1 MAKKKETKSKT
12 KDKKTK
18 KKIKDIKI
26 ETIEI
31 EDKPKETKS
40 RRIWKRVINLL
51 FIIAVIVIIM
61 VTTDYIRVTKFEYT
75 PVFAIKTLEL
85 KDGGTTEYMGLGY
98 KVIDYNQIQGRRDIE
113 IGLWNLKRNSDPI
126 DISDVDLAIEFT
138 NDEVKAYKK
147 YFKKFLRLKSTLIE
161 SSEKENII
169 TLRYTDEDGKY
180 TLDTIC
186 KLVPE
191 QTNIS
196 SFEKDK
202 EITVIGTVKNYV
214 GATKDNNK
222 QIYIKNCI
230 AQQ

>member
-1 MAKKKETKSKT
+1 MSKN
-12 KDKKTK
+12 
-18 KKIKDIKI
+18 
-26 ETIEI
+26 
-31 EDKPKETKS
+31 
-40 RRIWKRVINLL
+40 IWKRIINIV
-51 FIIAVIVIIM
+51 FSIIIIIIAMIV
-61 VTTDYIRVTKFEYT
+61 TDYVRVTKFEYT
-75 PVFAIKTLEL
+75 PIFAVKTLEL

-113 IGLWNLKRNSDPI
+113 MGLWNMKRNSSPI
-126 DISDVDLAIEFT
+126 DLSDVDLAIEFT
-138 NDEVKAYKK
+138 ADEVVAYKK
-147 YFKKFLRLKSTLIE
+147 YYKEFVRIKSTLV
-161 SSEKENII
+161 EKNEKDNII

-196 SFEKDK
+196 AFEKDK
-202 EITVIGTVKNYV
+202 EITIIGTVKNYI
-214 GATKDNNK
+214 ASTKKKNK

>member
-1 MAKKKETKSKT
+1 MPNLIINNTYDIICSIQGDETMSKN
-12 KDKKTK
+12 
-18 KKIKDIKI
+18 
-26 ETIEI
+26 
-31 EDKPKETKS
+31 
-40 RRIWKRVINLL
+40 IWKRIINIV
-51 FIIAVIVIIM
+51 FSIIIIIIAMIV
-61 VTTDYIRVTKFEYT
+61 TDYVRVTKFEYT
-75 PVFAIKTLEL
+75 PIFAVKTLEL

-113 IGLWNLKRNSDPI
+113 MGLWNMKRNSSPI
-126 DISDVDLAIEFT
+126 DLSDVDLAIEFT
-138 NDEVKAYKK
+138 TDEVVAYKK
-147 YFKKFLRLKSTLIE
+147 YYKEFVRIKSTLV
-161 SSEKENII
+161 EKNEKDNII

-202 EITVIGTVKNYV
+202 EITIIGTISKYV
-214 GATKDNNK
+214 GATKKKNK
-222 QIYIKNCI
+222 QLYIKNCI

>member
-1 MAKKKETKSKT
+1 MSKN
-12 KDKKTK
+12 
-18 KKIKDIKI
+18 
-26 ETIEI
+26 
-31 EDKPKETKS
+31 
-40 RRIWKRVINLL
+40 IWKRIINIV
-51 FIIAVIVIIM
+51 FSIIIIIIAMIV
-61 VTTDYIRVTKFEYT
+61 TDYVRVTKFEYT
-75 PVFAIKTLEL
+75 PIFAVKTLEL

-113 IGLWNLKRNSDPI
+113 MGLWNMKRNSSPI
-126 DISDVDLAIEFT
+126 DLSDVDLAIEFT
-138 NDEVKAYKK
+138 ADEVVAYKK
-147 YFKKFLRLKSTLIE
+147 YYKEFVRIKSTLV
-161 SSEKENII
+161 EKNEKDNIL

-202 EITVIGTVKNYV
+202 EITIIGTVKNYI
-214 GATKDNNK
+214 ASTKKKNK

>member
-1 MAKKKETKSKT
+1 MSKN
-12 KDKKTK
+12 
-18 KKIKDIKI
+18 
-26 ETIEI
+26 
-31 EDKPKETKS
+31 
-40 RRIWKRVINLL
+40 IWKRIINIV
-51 FIIAVIVIIM
+51 FSIIIVIIAM
-61 VTTDYIRVTKFEYT
+61 IVTDYVRVTKFEYT
-75 PVFAIKTLEL
+75 PLFAVKTLEL

-113 IGLWNLKRNSDPI
+113 MGLWNMKRNSSPI
-126 DISDVDLAIEFT
+126 DLSDVDLAIEFT
-138 NDEVKAYKK
+138 TDEVVAYKK
-147 YFKKFLRLKSTLIE
+147 YYKEFVRIKSTLV
-161 SSEKENII
+161 EKNEKDNII

-202 EITVIGTVKNYV
+202 EITIIGTISKYV
-214 GATKDNNK
+214 GATKKENR
-222 QIYIKNCI
+222 QVYIKNCI

>member
-1 MAKKKETKSKT
+1 M
-12 KDKKTK
+12 
-18 KKIKDIKI
+18 
-26 ETIEI
+26 
-31 EDKPKETKS
+31 
-40 RRIWKRVINLL
+40 
-51 FIIAVIVIIM
+51 IVI
-61 VTTDYIRVTKFEYT
+61 DYVRVNRFEYT
-75 PVFAIKTLEL
+75 PLFAIKTETL
-85 KDGGTTEYMGLGY
+85 KDGGTTEYYGLGY

-113 IGLWNLKRNSDPI
+113 IGLWNMKRNSTPI

-138 NDEVKAYKK
+138 ENEGKSFTK
-147 YFKKFLRLKSTLIE
+147 YYKKFLRIKSTLVE
-161 SSEKENII
+161 LNEKENTI
-169 TLRYTDEDGKY
+169 TLRYSDEDGKY

-202 EITVIGTVKNYV
+202 EITIIGTVKNYI
-214 GATKDNNK
+214 ASTKKKNK

>member
-1 MAKKKETKSKT
+1 MSKN
-12 KDKKTK
+12 
-18 KKIKDIKI
+18 
-26 ETIEI
+26 
-31 EDKPKETKS
+31 
-40 RRIWKRVINLL
+40 IWKRIINIV
-51 FIIAVIVIIM
+51 FSIIIIIIAMIV
-61 VTTDYIRVTKFEYT
+61 TDYVRVTKFEYT
-75 PVFAIKTLEL
+75 PIFAVKTLEL

-113 IGLWNLKRNSDPI
+113 MGLWNMKRNSSPI
-126 DISDVDLAIEFT
+126 DLSDVDLAIEFT
-138 NDEVKAYKK
+138 TDEVVAYKK
-147 YFKKFLRLKSTLIE
+147 YYKEFVRIKSTLV
-161 SSEKENII
+161 EKNEKDNIL

-202 EITVIGTVKNYV
+202 EITIIGTVKNYV
-214 GATKDNNK
+214 GATKKKNK
-222 QIYIKNCI
+222 QVYIKNCI